1 MAIREVTV
9 EVNTKYIVKVKAG
22 NADEACDKAESLV
35 LDGMV
40 IPVNIESI
48 VLDVQPIKGT

>member
-9 EVNTKYIVKVKAG
+9 EVNTKHIVKVEAG
-22 NADEACDKAESLV
+22 SADEACDKAESLV

-48 VLDVQPIKGT
+48 VLDVQPIKGA

>member
-22 NADEACDKAESLV
+22 NADEACIKAEGLV

-40 IPVNIESI
+40 LPVCIESV
-48 VLDVQPIKGT
+48 VLDVQPIKE

>member
-9 EVNTKYIVKVKAG
+9 EVNTKHIVKVEAG
-22 NADEACDKAESLV
+22 SADEACDKAESLV

-40 IPVNIESI
+40 LPLHIESV
-48 VLDVQPIKGT
+48 VLDVQPIKE